1 MSNKIIH
8 HLTDENIFLK
18 QKSPDPRIGS
28 INLSLKHIHKQAHTQ
43 SLLITTIKQ
52 LGTLRDQQYSTKG
65 RNNSVYS
72 LFQPLN
78 DIKCD
83 CYLIQGTFNLSVK
96 LPNKVNYILIK

>member
-43 SLLITTIKQ
+43 SHLITTSKQ

-78 DIKCD
+78 EIKYD

>member
-28 INLSLKHIHKQAHTQ
+28 INLSLKHIHKQAYTQ
-43 SLLITTIKQ
+43 SLLITTSKQ